1 MPIYT
6 TRHHSRMQMKTWWRV
21 KKMSANLLFCNACLM
36 PRFIF
41 HLDLNC
47 VVFSVL
53 QPEYPF
59 CVLVCSLAG
68 ALKSLQ
74 ITVSRTVESGMVIVV
89 RRASPWPPQTAT
101 TDFWALGN
109 YLLETKTLEM
119 CKCLCCIHA
128 SIRRQSTRLRIP
140 RALFWHHHLP
150 INYIFP
156 IMVFC
161 G

>member
-1 MPIYT
+1 
-6 TRHHSRMQMKTWWRV
+6 
-21 KKMSANLLFCNACLM
+21 M

-89 RRASPWPPQTAT
+89 RRASPDGKDRFLSPREL
-101 TDFWALGN
+101 F
-109 YLLETKTLEM
+109 
-119 CKCLCCIHA
+119 
-128 SIRRQSTRLRIP
+128 TRNENFR
-140 RALFWHHHLP
+140 
-150 INYIFP
+150 N
-156 IMVFC
+156 V
-161 G
+161 